1 MRRYE
6 TTFILT
12 PDLEETELEKN
23 IERYKN
29 IITTGSGTIEKE
41 DRWGIR
47 RLAYEIQKKTQ
58 GYYVH
63 LVHNSEHT
71 VPKELER
78 QFLLNENCLR
88 YLTVVAPPPPPEPEA
103 EVTAVAATTETD
115 TETPSAPTEETPAET
130 TGETTETAPSEETSD
145 KVDEKPSA

>member
-29 IITTGSGTIEKE
+29 IIATGSGIIEKE

-88 YLTVVAPPPPPEPEA
+88 YLTIVAPPPPPEPEPEA
-103 EVTAVAATTETD
+103 TAATATAEAGAET
-115 TETPSAPTEETPAET
+115 AAVPAEEKPAEAT
-130 TGETTETAPSEETSD
+130 EETTETASSEESSD
-145 KVDEKPSA
+145 KADEKPSA